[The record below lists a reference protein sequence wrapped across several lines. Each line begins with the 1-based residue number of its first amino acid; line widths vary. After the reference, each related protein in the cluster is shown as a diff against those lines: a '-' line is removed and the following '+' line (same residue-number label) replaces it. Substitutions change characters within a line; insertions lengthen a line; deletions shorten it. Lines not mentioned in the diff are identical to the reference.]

1 MNQDLLKDF
10 LLLVKEMENGKVVL
24 YSKKSDKE
32 LPQPVKM
39 FCNIKD
45 KNITFNNVKNNNV
58 PVLKINDLA
67 TFMKYLEEL
76 VNIRLDFYYK
86 LEENFSLEA
95 YKKVMIYTIF
105 SSMTENDL
113 ENPVKFLKDKIKAY
127 QNPLL
132 EDGEA
137 IPIATTSFLNNKEML
152 TIKRIRTTPNC
163 ETPYTYLLELKDY
176 SFPLIYADVVD
187 NRLIVKGIQR
197 IKGTNEGMQSKL
209 IEKYLKD
216 YLPKTNERYLRNITP
231 SFVLALDLF
240 LESAKKLTSNQIDYL
255 EIPTYCPILYQTRE
269 KIVENNKDSNLG
281 YRTTNKLI
289 YTALR
294 LVDYKKNYEV
304 IDYGDV
310 GSYVKMKI
318 KYKEKIREL
327 YPIYNENIIK
337 KR

>member
-10 LLLVKEMENGKVVL
+10 LLLVKEMEKGKVVL
-24 YSKKSDKE
+24 YSKKSDK

-39 FCNIKD
+39 FCVIKD
-45 KNITFNNVKNNNV
+45 KKLIFNNVKSNNV
-58 PVLKINDLA
+58 PILKINDLA
-67 TFMKYLEEL
+67 TFMEYLEEL
-76 VNIRLDFYYK
+76 VDIRMDFYHR
-86 LEENFSLEA
+86 LEKHFSLEA
-95 YKKVMIYTIF
+95 YKKVMMYTIF

-132 EDGEA
+132 ENSDA

-152 TIKRIRTTPNC
+152 TIKRMRTTPNC
-163 ETPYTYLLELKDY
+163 ETPYAYLLELKDY

-197 IKGTNEGMQSKL
+197 IKGTNGGIQSKL

-216 YLPKTNERYLRNITP
+216 YLPKTNERYLRNVTP
-231 SFVLALDLF
+231 SFVVALDLF
-240 LESAKKLTSNQIDYL
+240 LESAKKLTNNQIDYL
-255 EIPTYCPILYQTRE
+255 EIPTYCPILYHTRE
-269 KIVENNKDSNLG
+269 KIVKNDKDNNLG

-294 LVDYKKNYEV
+294 LEDYKKDCEV
-304 IDYGDV
+304 VDYGDV
-310 GSYVKMKI
+310 GSYIKMKI

-327 YPIYNENIIK
+327 YPIYNENVIK